1 MGDVTLNGM
10 TMEYHVVSFK
20 MDKRLKSKMEA
31 AHPDASEQ
39 EKLDAYVELHKAEFG
54 KDFMKF

>member
-10 TMEYHVVSFK
+10 TMEYHVVAFK
-20 MDKRLKSKMEA
+20 MDKRLKAKVEA
-31 AHPDASEQ
+31 AHGDESEQ
-39 EKLDAYVELHKAEFG
+39 AKLDAYVALHKEQFG